1 MASKY
6 AKGLHTAFTTLEAN
20 QGYLKNLE
28 KLKSEGSVQQDQ
40 YEAMKDEYSRKI
52 PPAESEIKAIKNR
65 LEREL
70 EALKKEQGLVKKDL
84 DNLSTRNKVGEIP
97 LEKFRNLD
105 AKMRRRIE
113 QIESEIAEF
122 ESLMKA
128 NCAADIWQGH
138 QGKSGG
144 GYSAPRL

>member
-6 AKGLHTAFTTLEAN
+6 AKGMHAAFITLESN

-28 KLKSEGSVQQDQ
+28 KLKAEGSVPNDQ
-40 YEAMKDEYSRKI
+40 YESMKDEYSRKI
-52 PPAESEIKAIKNR
+52 PPSESEIKAIKNR

-70 EALKKEQGLVKKDL
+70 DALKKEQGVVKKEL

-97 LEKFRNLD
+97 LEKFRSLD
-105 AKMRRRIE
+105 AKLRRRNE
-113 QIESEIAEF
+113 QIEMEMAEF
-122 ESLMKA
+122 ENLLKA
-128 NCAADIWQGH
+128 KCAADIWQGPP
-138 QGKSGG
+138 GKSG

>member
-6 AKGLHTAFTTLEAN
+6 AKGLHAAFTTLEAN

-28 KLKSEGSVQQDQ
+28 KLKSEGSVQPDQ
-40 YEAMKDEYSRKI
+40 YETMKEEYSRKI

-65 LEREL
+65 VEREL
-70 EALKKEQGLVKKDL
+70 DALKKEQGSLKKEL
-84 DNLSTRNKVGEIP
+84 DNLSTRNKVGEVP
-97 LEKFRNLD
+97 LEKFRSMD
-105 AKMRRRIE
+105 SKIRRRID

-122 ESLMKA
+122 DNLLKA
-128 NCAADIWQGH
+128 NCAADIWQGPP
-138 QGKSGG
+138 GKSG

>member
-6 AKGLHTAFTTLEAN
+6 AKGLHAAFTTLEAN

-65 LEREL
+65 VEREL
-70 EALKKEQGLVKKDL
+70 DALKKEEGMVKKDL
-84 DNLSTRNKVGEIP
+84 DNLSTRNKVGEVP
-97 LEKFRNLD
+97 LEKFRSLD

-113 QIESEIAEF
+113 QIESEISEF
-122 ESLMKA
+122 ENLLKA
-128 NCAADIWQGH
+128 NCAADIWQGPP
-138 QGKSGG
+138 GRSS

>member
-6 AKGLHTAFTTLEAN
+6 AKGMHAAFTTLESN

-28 KLKSEGSVQQDQ
+28 KLKAEGSVPNDQ
-40 YEAMKDEYSRKI
+40 YESMKDEYSRKI
-52 PPAESEIKAIKNR
+52 PPSESEIKAIKNR

-70 EALKKEQGLVKKDL
+70 DALKKEQGVVKKEL

-97 LEKFRNLD
+97 LEKFRSLD
-105 AKMRRRIE
+105 AKLRRRNE
-113 QIESEIAEF
+113 QIEMEMAEF
-122 ESLMKA
+122 ENLLKA
-128 NCAADIWQGH
+128 KCAADIWQGPP
-138 QGKSGG
+138 GKSG

>member
-6 AKGLHTAFTTLEAN
+6 AKGLHAAFTALESN

-28 KLKSEGSVQQDQ
+28 KLKAEGSVPNDQ
-40 YEAMKDEYSRKI
+40 YDSMKEEYGRKI

-65 LEREL
+65 VEREL
-70 EALKKEQGLVKKDL
+70 DALKKEQGVVKKDL

-97 LEKFRNLD
+97 LEKFRSMD
-105 AKMRRRIE
+105 AKLRRRNE
-113 QIESEIAEF
+113 QIETEMAEF
-122 ESLMKA
+122 ENLLKA
-128 NCAADIWQGH
+128 NCAADIWQGPP
-138 QGKSGG
+138 GKSS

>member
-6 AKGLHTAFTTLEAN
+6 AKGLKAAFTTLEAN

-28 KLKSEGSVQQDQ
+28 KLKAEGSVQPDQ
-40 YEAMKDEYSRKI
+40 YEAMKDEYGRKI

-65 LEREL
+65 IEQEL
-70 EALKKEQGLVKKDL
+70 EALKKEQEVLKRDL

-97 LEKFRNLD
+97 LEKFRSMD
-105 AKMRRRIE
+105 AKIRRRLE
-113 QIESEIAEF
+113 QIETEMAE
-122 ESLMKA
+122 LGNLLKA
-128 NCAADIWQGH
+128 NCAADILQGPP
-138 QGKSGG
+138 GKSG

>member
-6 AKGLHTAFTTLEAN
+6 AKGLKAAFTTLEAN

-28 KLKSEGSVQQDQ
+28 KLKAEGSVQNDQ
-40 YEAMKDEYSRKI
+40 YETMKEDYSRKI

-70 EALKKEQGLVKKDL
+70 EAVKKELSVLKKDL
-84 DNLSTRNKVGEIP
+84 DNLSTRNKVGEVP
-97 LEKFRNLD
+97 LEKFRSMD
-105 AKMRRRIE
+105 AKIRRRIE
-113 QIESEIAEF
+113 QIETETAEF
-122 ESLMKA
+122 ENLLKA
-128 NCAADIWQGH
+128 NCAADIWQGPP
-138 QGKSGG
+138 GKSG

>member
-6 AKGLHTAFTTLEAN
+6 AKGLHAAFTTLESN

-28 KLKSEGSVQQDQ
+28 KLKAEGSVPNDQ
-40 YEAMKDEYSRKI
+40 YDSMKEEYGRKI

-65 LEREL
+65 LEREM
-70 EALKKEQGLVKKDL
+70 EALKKEQGVVKKDL

-97 LEKFRNLD
+97 LEKFRSMD
-105 AKMRRRIE
+105 AKLRRRNE
-113 QIESEIAEF
+113 QIETEMAEF
-122 ESLMKA
+122 ENLLKA
-128 NCAADIWQGH
+128 NCAADIWQGPP
-138 QGKSGG
+138 GKSS